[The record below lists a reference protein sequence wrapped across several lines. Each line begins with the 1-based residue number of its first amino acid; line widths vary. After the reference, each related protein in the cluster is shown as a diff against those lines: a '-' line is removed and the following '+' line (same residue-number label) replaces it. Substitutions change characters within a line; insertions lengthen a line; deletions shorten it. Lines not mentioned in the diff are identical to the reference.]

1 MYTLIGVVDKA
12 IALSPN
18 AMIAWGTAAA
28 TFLSGLGGLSLAV
41 ASGLIYQQAPL
52 RQQVSA

>member
-1 MYTLIGVVDKA
+1 LYTLIGVVNKA
-12 IALSPN
+12 ITLSPN

-28 TFLSGLGGLSLAV
+28 TFLSGLSLAV

-52 RQQVSA
+52 RQQVST